1 MEMVYAFT
9 DEYGAFGW
17 NLDNPSVST
26 HFIITAIIVKQSK
39 VDDLRKALEDIRKKY
54 FQTGEMKSSS
64 IGKNHS
70 RRAKI
75 LSDIL
80 KLDFSIFPV
89 VIDKNGCIHMKGLQY
104 KKSFYKFMNN
114 IVHKEIRRG
123 FEKVTIVADEIG
135 TNDYMESFVKYVK
148 ERQDIPNLF
157 GEASFLFENS
167 KSDVIIQLADLISG
181 SLAYSYD
188 LHKKSDDTPDYLKM
202 LESKIIRV
210 MQYPKVYSNYVL
222 EKSSLVE
229 GYDDDVANICFRQAA
244 IFLEKNKDSD
254 DKEIIA
260 QTIVLEYLL
269 FRFMNNDKRGYIP
282 TRELINQLQYTI
294 HEKISVSTFR
304 LKIICKLR
312 DAGVIIASSTKG
324 YKIPSKKAE
333 LYDFINHGVSI
344 AIPMME
350 RMKKCRD
357 LIKMGTMGEID
368 LFDHTEYNSLQKYF
382 NDNE

>member
-39 VDDLRKALEDIRKKY
+39 VDDLRRELEIIKKKY

-64 IGKNHS
+64 IGKKHS

-89 VIDKNGCIHMKGLQY
+89 VIDKNGCIHMRGLQY
-104 KKSFYKFMNN
+104 KQSFYKFMNN
-114 IVHKEIRRG
+114 IVHKEIRRS
-123 FEKVTIVADEIG
+123 FERVTIVADEIG

-157 GEASFLFENS
+157 GEANFLFENS
-167 KSDVIIQLADLISG
+167 KADVIIQLADLISG
-181 SLAYSYD
+181 SLAYNFD
-188 LHKKSDDTPDYLKM
+188 LHKKSENAPDYLKM

-210 MQYPKVYSNYVL
+210 MQYPKVYSNYIL

-229 GYDDDVANICFRQAA
+229 GYDDEVANICFRQAA
-244 IFLEKNKDSD
+244 IFLEKNKDSV
-254 DKEIIA
+254 DKDIIA

-294 HEKISVSTFR
+294 HEKIPISTFR
-304 LKIICKLR
+304 LKLICKLR

-324 YKIPSKKAE
+324 YKIPSKKSE

-344 AIPMME
+344 TIPMME